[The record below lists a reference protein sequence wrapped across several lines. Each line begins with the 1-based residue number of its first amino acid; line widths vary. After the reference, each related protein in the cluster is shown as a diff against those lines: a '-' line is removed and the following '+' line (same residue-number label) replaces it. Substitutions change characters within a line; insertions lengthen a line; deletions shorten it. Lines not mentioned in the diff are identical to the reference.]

1 MDVVG
6 CVEHYKRRH
15 GRDDWTDVPAIA
27 AKEVKE
33 VFYEK
38 LTADGISAFDGAA
51 DIIKEAQ
58 ALGWGVAVA
67 SSGAPSKIARNL
79 GSSGL
84 APLLDP
90 EHIVSAAYV
99 RRGKPAPDVYLEA
112 LRRLGAASPRS
123 AARALVIEDAAHGLA
138 AARAA
143 GAYAVAVTTS
153 LPAEALAPH
162 ADEVVGGLRDL
173 VGRLAALRPGGTA
186 ADRPRAAAGVEAAKG
201 VAAGAEAEAAGA
213 VS

>member
-1 MDVVG
+1 MQVNS
-6 CVEHYKRRH
+6 RNTQR
-15 GRDDWTDVPAIA
+15 
-27 AKEVKE
+27 
-33 VFYEK
+33 
-38 LTADGISAFDGAA
+38 LTHI
-51 DIIKEAQ
+51 
-58 ALGWGVAVA
+58 
-67 SSGAPSKIARNL
+67 IARHASATNF
-79 GSSGL
+79 
-84 APLLDP
+84 PLTP
-90 EHIVSAAYV
+90 AQ
-99 RRGKPAPDVYLEA
+99 APDVYLEA